1 MHTNQV
7 ENMLKEK
14 VESMSIDELKEL
26 ALKTLITREKTKL
39 RKRKFVQNKRKERLD
54 KNEI

>member
-1 MHTNQV
+1 MYTNQV

-14 VESMSIDELKEL
+14 VESMSIDEL

>member
-1 MHTNQV
+1 MYTNQV

-39 RKRKFVQNKRKERLD
+39 RKRKFVQNKRTERLD

>member
-1 MHTNQV
+1 MYTNQV

-54 KNEI
+54 NNEI

>member
-1 MHTNQV
+1 MYTNQI

-54 KNEI
+54 QNEI

>member
-1 MHTNQV
+1 MYTNQV

-26 ALKTLITREKTKL
+26 ALKTLITREQTKL

>member
-1 MHTNQV
+1 MYTNQV

-39 RKRKFVQNKRKERLD
+39 RKRKIVQNKRKERLD

>member
-1 MHTNQV
+1 MYTNQV

-26 ALKTLITREKTKL
+26 ALKSLITREKTKL

>member
-1 MHTNQV
+1 MYTNQI